1 LGKPAGIDDHCRD
14 YRGRHQPS
22 KTPAMTFAEKIEAAE
37 GRPSGFDYLRIGL
50 SLSVIFIHVPQ
61 VVYGWDVAYPFWI
74 PWLRPISAMVVPMFF
89 ALSGFL
95 VAGSMLR
102 SKTLVTFFGLRV
114 LRIAPALSV
123 EVTLSA
129 LILGPIFTNLP
140 LKEYFTDLLFF
151 RYFYNLIGHVQFS
164 LPGVFAS
171 NPFPDQVN
179 SQLWTIPPELK
190 CYILMGLMSLCLVFR
205 SRLYLL
211 AVAIGFNALV
221 FIFYHG
227 LDEPGRINVPPMAI
241 VGAFLAGVT
250 LFMFRDRIPARF
262 SLFVVCL
269 LGCIA
274 LLYAPGGDYF
284 IAFPVAYVTVYLGTF
299 NPVRHG
305 GDYADY
311 SYGIYLYG
319 FPIQQAVTS
328 LTGPYRSWYLDLC
341 FVLPLTFA
349 VAALS
354 WHFIEKP
361 ALRLRVVLPH
371 LEAIAINLMRRLRLS
386 AS

>member
-1 LGKPAGIDDHCRD
+1 LA
-14 YRGRHQPS
+14 
-22 KTPAMTFAEKIEAAE
+22 
-37 GRPSGFDYLRIGL
+37 
-50 SLSVIFIHVPQ
+50 LSVIFIHVPQ
-61 VVYGWDVAYPFWI
+61 VVYGWTIAHPFWM

-102 SKTLVTFFGLRV
+102 SKTLVTFFGLRF

-129 LILGPIFTNLP
+129 LILGPIFTNL
-140 LKEYFTDLLFF
+140 LVKDYFSDPLFF
-151 RYFYNLIGHVQFS
+151 RYFYNLIGHVQFV
-164 LPGVFAS
+164 LPGAFAN

-190 CYILMGLMSLCLVFR
+190 CYILMGLLSLFLVFR

-211 AVAIGFNALV
+211 AVAVAFNVVV
-221 FIFYHG
+221 FAFYHG
-227 LDEPGRINVPPMAI
+227 LDEPGRINVPPIAI
-241 VGAFLAGVT
+241 VGSFLAGVT
-250 LFMFRDRIPARF
+250 LFMFRDRIAANLALF
-262 SLFVVCL
+262 LASLLATVT
-269 LGCIA
+269 
-274 LLYAPGGDYF
+274 LLYMPDGDYF
-284 IAFPVAYVTVYLGTF
+284 IAFPVAYLTAYLGTF

-319 FPIQQAVTS
+319 FPIQQAVTA
-328 LTGPYRSWYLDLC
+328 LTGDHRSWYLDLC
-341 FVLPLTFA
+341 FVLPATFI

-354 WHFIEKP
+354 WRLIERP
-361 ALRLRVVLPH
+361 ALQLRAFLPGM
-371 LEAIAINLMRRLRLS
+371 EAIAIDLMKRFRLS

>member
-1 LGKPAGIDDHCRD
+1 
-14 YRGRHQPS
+14 
-22 KTPAMTFAEKIEAAE
+22 MTFEEKIESAD
-37 GRPSGFDYLRIGL
+37 GRPSGFDYLRLGL
-50 SLSVIFIHVPQ
+50 ALMVVFIHVPQ
-61 VVYGWDVAYPFWI
+61 VVYGWGVAYPFWL
-74 PWLRPISAMVVPMFF
+74 PWLRPISAIVVPSFF

-102 SKTLVTFFGLRV
+102 SKTLVTFFGLRI

-140 LKEYFTDLLFF
+140 LRDYFSDPLFF
-151 RYFYNLIGHVQFS
+151 RYFFNLIGHVQFV

-171 NPFPDQVN
+171 NPFPNQVN
-179 SQLWTIPPELK
+179 AQLWTIPPELK
-190 CYILMGLMSLCLVFR
+190 CYILMGLLSLFLVFR
-205 SRLYLL
+205 SRYYLL
-211 AVAIGFNALV
+211 AIALLFNVLIFV
-221 FIFYHG
+221 FYHG
-227 LDEPGRINVPPMAI
+227 EAGRINVPPISI
-241 VGAFLAGVT
+241 VGCFLAGVT
-250 LFMFRDRIPARF
+250 LFMFREIIIARF
-262 SLFVVCL
+262 SLFVACL
-269 LGCIA
+269 IACIV
-274 LLYAPGGDYF
+274 LLYIPDGDFF

-328 LTGPYRSWYLDLC
+328 LTSPYRSWYLDLC
-341 FVLPLTFA
+341 FVLPLTFL
-349 VAALS
+349 VAGLS
-354 WHFIEKP
+354 WRFIERP
-361 ALRLRVVLPH
+361 ALRLRSVLPRIESAA
-371 LEAIAINLMRRLRLS
+371 LDMMRRFRLS

>member
-1 LGKPAGIDDHCRD
+1 
-14 YRGRHQPS
+14 
-22 KTPAMTFAEKIEAAE
+22 MTLADKIEAAD

-50 SLSVIFIHVPQ
+50 ALSVIFIHVPQ
-61 VVYGWDVAYPFWI
+61 VVYGWDVSYPFWM
-74 PWLRPISAMVVPMFF
+74 PWLRPVSAVVVPMFF

-102 SKTLVTFFGLRV
+102 SKTLVTFFGLRI

-129 LILGPIFTNLP
+129 LILGPIFTNLS
-140 LKEYFTDLLFF
+140 LKEYFTDPLFF

-190 CYILMGLMSLCLVFR
+190 CYILMGILSLVLAFR
-205 SRLYLL
+205 NRWYLLGL
-211 AVAIGFNALV
+211 AVAFNALAV
-221 FIFYHG
+221 VFYHG
-227 LDEPGRINVPPMAI
+227 TEPGRINVPPIAI
-241 VGAFLAGVT
+241 VGAFLAGVV
-250 LFMFRDRIPARF
+250 LFMFREKIAANF
-262 SLFVVCL
+262 VLFAGCL
-269 LGCIA
+269 IGCIA
-274 LLYAPGGDYF
+274 LLYVPGGDYW

-319 FPIQQAVTS
+319 FPIQQAVTA
-328 LTGPYRSWYLDLC
+328 LTGDHRSWYLDLC
-341 FVLPLTFA
+341 FVLPITFV

-354 WHFIEKP
+354 WRLIERP
-361 ALRLRVVLPH
+361 ALRMRAALPH
-371 LEAIAINLMRRLRLS
+371 IEAIVIDMMRRLGLS
-386 AS
+386 PNAS